1 MFAGRRREP
10 HNLSDWLPPLARQI
24 YHEATTAQPLLL
36 GVHVASSSRRN
47 EANDVGDTDATLV
60 EGKTSWPD
68 RWIRQTDFEAGIIYG
83 ILFPGETSRSR
94 IMRKIF
100 LSFLG
105 KIGQVLEVLINPGE
119 ARVGSEV
126 SGLGKNFPSM
136 VSIIHRRQK
145 STSPPNL

>member
-1 MFAGRRREP
+1 MFAGRRRES

-24 YHEATTAQPLLL
+24 YHEATTAQPPLL

-83 ILFPGETSRSR
+83 ILFPGETLRSR
-94 IMRKIF
+94 IMRKVF

-105 KIGQVLEVLINPGE
+105 KIGQVLEVLINPEE

-136 VSIIHRRQK
+136 VSIIHRQK

>member
-24 YHEATTAQPLLL
+24 YHEATTAQPPLL

-94 IMRKIF
+94 IMRKVF

-105 KIGQVLEVLINPGE
+105 KIGQVLEVLINPEE

-136 VSIIHRRQK
+136 VSIIHRQK
-145 STSPPNL
+145 STSPSNL

>member
-1 MFAGRRREP
+1 
-10 HNLSDWLPPLARQI
+10 
-24 YHEATTAQPLLL
+24 
-36 GVHVASSSRRN
+36 
-47 EANDVGDTDATLV
+47 
-60 EGKTSWPD
+60 
-68 RWIRQTDFEAGIIYG
+68 
-83 ILFPGETSRSR
+83 
-94 IMRKIF
+94 MRKVF

-136 VSIIHRRQK
+136 VSIVHRRQK

>member
-24 YHEATTAQPLLL
+24 YHEATTAQPPLL
-36 GVHVASSSRRN
+36 GVHVASSSRRK

-94 IMRKIF
+94 IMRKVF

-105 KIGQVLEVLINPGE
+105 KIGQVLEVLINPEE

-136 VSIIHRRQK
+136 VSIIHRQK
-145 STSPPNL
+145 STSPSNL

>member
-1 MFAGRRREP
+1 MTLVTPTPPWSREK
-10 HNLSDWLPPLARQI
+10 
-24 YHEATTAQPLLL
+24 LL
-36 GVHVASSSRRN
+36 GRIDGSVKRISRP
-47 EANDVGDTDATLV
+47 GLFMGYFFL
-60 EGKTSWPD
+60 GK
-68 RWIRQTDFEAGIIYG
+68 
-83 ILFPGETSRSR
+83 RSR
-94 IMRKIF
+94 IMRKVF

-136 VSIIHRRQK
+136 VSIVHRQK

>member
-24 YHEATTAQPLLL
+24 YHEATTAQPPLL

-94 IMRKIF
+94 IMRKVF

-136 VSIIHRRQK
+136 VSIVHRQK

>member
-1 MFAGRRREP
+1 
-10 HNLSDWLPPLARQI
+10 
-24 YHEATTAQPLLL
+24 
-36 GVHVASSSRRN
+36 
-47 EANDVGDTDATLV
+47 
-60 EGKTSWPD
+60 
-68 RWIRQTDFEAGIIYG
+68 
-83 ILFPGETSRSR
+83 
-94 IMRKIF
+94 MRKVF

-145 STSPPNL
+145 STSPPNLWILIIIIRFFDFIYKTESQDIIFWLAKPQEIGKTETYFY

>member
-1 MFAGRRREP
+1 MPDVEGSPITCPTGCHHWLDRYTTKPPP
-10 HNLSDWLPPLARQI
+10 HNHHCWAS
-24 YHEATTAQPLLL
+24 T
-36 GVHVASSSRRN
+36 VASSSRRN

-94 IMRKIF
+94 IMRKVF

-105 KIGQVLEVLINPGE
+105 KIGQVLEILINPEE

-136 VSIIHRRQK
+136 VSIVHRQK